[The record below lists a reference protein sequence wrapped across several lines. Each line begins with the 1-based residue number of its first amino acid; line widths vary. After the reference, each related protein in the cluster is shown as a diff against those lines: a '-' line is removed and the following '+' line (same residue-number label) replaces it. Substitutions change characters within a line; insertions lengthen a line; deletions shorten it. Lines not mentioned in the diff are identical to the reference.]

1 VIIEVTYIFGLWWYR
16 LSDYI
21 FPTYILPE
29 AYPMERSWIANFEL
43 KYPVDYDGTDDQTL
57 SDSKIIKCMYFVLTT
72 LSTVGY
78 GDLYPLSM
86 AEKGIGI
93 IYQMLGTIIFSIVMN
108 ALLEIILPGG
118 DNYLRDNEI

>member
-1 VIIEVTYIFGLWWYR
+1 
-16 LSDYI
+16 
-21 FPTYILPE
+21 
-29 AYPMERSWIANFEL
+29 MERSWIANFEL